1 MNRFMLLLIALFC
14 MTSAYEEQCFPNLKV
29 PTNLT
34 PGEFEASVQHRF
46 YGRIDDG
53 GRSFFG
59 FANSVSPS
67 FGLRYDVWKT
77 LEATTAFYAADKEVE
92 VGASYAYLNP
102 SLYFKLQVEGV
113 YYEFSAFDADNKEF
127 RKHAGCVLFA
137 LQSYPIIQ
145 SISPTVNAGYDFD
158 KQKWGLGLG
167 LNAILVEGLD
177 VFGEYFPLL
186 EKNKDSTALATR
198 NVFSFGL
205 KISTA
210 GHHFLLFLQNSV
222 NNPTIGTIGSRHVM
236 FGSDNNNLHF
246 GFEIQ
251 RMFGF

>member
-1 MNRFMLLLIALFC
+1 MKHSFIPLFALVC
-14 MTSAYEEQCFPNLKV
+14 AVSAYEEQDFPNLMA
-29 PTNLT
+29 PTNLS
-34 PGEFEASVQHRF
+34 PGNLVASVQHRF

-53 GRSFFG
+53 GRLFFG

-67 FGLRYDVWKT
+67 FGLRYDLWRT
-77 LEATTAFYAADKEVE
+77 LEANAAFYAADKEVE
-92 VGASYAYLNP
+92 VGASCAFLYPTIYL
-102 SLYFKLQVEGV
+102 KAQVEGE
-113 YYEFSAFDADNKEF
+113 YYDFSAFDADNKEF

-145 SISPTVNAGYDFD
+145 SISPAVNAGYDFD
-158 KQKWGLGLG
+158 RRKWGLGLG
-167 LNAILVEGLD
+167 LNVTLVEGLD

-186 EKNKDSTALATR
+186 EKNKDSTALATK

-210 GHHFLLFLQNSV
+210 GHHFLFFLQNSV
-222 NNPTIGTIGSRHVM
+222 DNPAIGTIGSRHVM

-246 GFEIQ
+246 GFEIE
-251 RMFGF
+251 RLFAF